1 MTMNLKLNDV
11 LPNPLDN
18 EPGIISKIQIYN
30 PPWGSL
36 NVSALLDIE
45 YTGNISGNKIVSPL
59 IDRILKNDNITDNKL
74 SENRLTQL
82 ANLIYTM
89 YNNKWQRLWS
99 VTQSEYNPI
108 ENYNMVENGT
118 GTNET
123 EHGETITRTDN
134 TTKNTSATRTDNLT
148 HVKSGTETETPNVT
162 ETHTPNVTETNTPN
176 LTHTVESDIYG
187 FNSNDGQPANS
198 GTERNTGT
206 NTIQR
211 TGTDTLTRTG
221 TQQKTYNLNDAD
233 TGTQGTIS
241 EERDTG
247 TQTHAHTGTDTET
260 TEHELRRHGNI
271 GVTTSQQMLQ
281 SEIEL
286 WQWNFFND
294 VLFPDLDSVLTI
306 QVY

>member
-1 MTMNLKLNDV
+1 MDQKRLIDV
-11 LPNPLDN
+11 SPNPIFN
-18 EPGIISKIQIYN
+18 TGIGILTKLQSKN
-30 PPWGSL
+30 VPWKNL
-36 NVSALLDIE
+36 NIAMTLDI
-45 YTGNISGNKIVSPL
+45 YYYGNHSGNKIISPL
-59 IDRILKNDNITDNKL
+59 LDNFTVNSETISDGQQTMLSNILFDMFNTKWDKL
-74 SENRLTQL
+74 WNVQE
-82 ANLIYTM
+82 I
-89 YNNKWQRLWS
+89 
-99 VTQSEYNPI
+99 EYNPA
-108 ENYNMVENGT
+108 ENYDMTET
-118 GTNET
+118 GNSET
-123 EHGETITRTDN
+123 AYAHGETITRTDN
-134 TTKNTSATRTDNLT
+134 TTKNTSATRTDNLNHT
-148 HVKSGTETETPNVT
+148 KSGTETETPNIT
-162 ETHTPNVTETNTPN
+162 ETTTPNITETNTPN

-187 FNSNDGQPANS
+187 FNSQNAQPANS
-198 GTERNTGT
+198 GTERDTGT

-221 TQQKTYNLNDAD
+221 TQQKTYNLSDTD

-260 TEHELRRHGNI
+260 NEHELRRHGNI

>member
-36 NVSALLDIE
+36 NISALLDIE
-45 YTGNISGNKIVSPL
+45 YTGNISGNKIISPL
-59 IDRILKNDNITDNKL
+59 IDQILKNDNITDNKL
-74 SENRLTQL
+74 PENRLTQL

-108 ENYNMVENGT
+108 ENYNMVENGN

-134 TTKNTSATRTDNLT
+134 TTKNINSTRTDNLT
-148 HVKSGTETETPNVT
+148 HAKTGTETETPNI
-162 ETHTPNVTETNTPN
+162 TETNTPN

-187 FNSNDGQPANS
+187 FNSTDGQPANS

-206 NTIQR
+206 
-211 TGTDTLTRTG
+211 DTVTRTG
-221 TQQKTYNLNDAD
+221 TQQKTYNVNDAD
-233 TGTQGTIS
+233 TGTQGTVS

-260 TEHELRRHGNI
+260 NEHELTRHGNI

-286 WQWNFFND
+286 WQWNFFNN
-294 VLFPDLDSVLTI
+294 VLFPDLDSVLSI
-306 QVY
+306 HVY